1 MSTSDN
7 YTNGL
12 SIDELR
18 NFIKSTYYLAKFP
31 NVKNKILNF
40 KISSVLVQSVL
51 IQNILYRFFEEA
63 SWNGFEDGFL
73 GTRDEMINRIKCS
86 SK

>member
-31 NVKNKILNF
+31 NVKNKIF
-40 KISSVLVQSVL
+40 FGSV
-51 IQNILYRFFEEA
+51 RTHTEA

-73 GTRDEMINRIKCS
+73 GTRDEMLGVPFFRYFIFDFVFFGRIFDS
-86 SK
+86 R